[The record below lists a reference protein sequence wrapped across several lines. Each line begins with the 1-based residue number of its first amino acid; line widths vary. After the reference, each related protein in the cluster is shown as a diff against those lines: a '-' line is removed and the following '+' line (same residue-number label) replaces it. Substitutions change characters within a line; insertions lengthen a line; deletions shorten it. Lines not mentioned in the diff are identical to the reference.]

1 MSNDDKIVITVF
13 YAVTLYA
20 VTLVVGFFI
29 GILAEDK
36 TFQKEAIKAGVAVMV
51 PNNETQKFEFHWLTG
66 GTNIVERK

>member
-1 MSNDDKIVITVF
+1 MSNDDKFVITVS
-13 YAVTLYA
+13 YIA
-20 VTLVVGFFI
+20 TLVVGFFI

-51 PNNETQKFEFHWLTG
+51 PNHETQTFEFHWLTG

>member
-1 MSNDDKIVITVF
+1 MINDDKFVITVS
-13 YAVTLYA
+13 YAV
-20 VTLVVGFFI
+20 VVVLGFFI
-29 GILAEDK
+29 GVVVEDK